1 MGRWA
6 RLLPLL
12 LSAAAMAGCTA
23 SKVPGLSVERFSAAS
38 LPDPADVLV
47 LLPPS
52 YAAQPRKRYP
62 VLYFLHD
69 GYGDARTL
77 LRRGVAQALAGRM
90 ADGRLPEFLVVAP
103 GAEGSWFSDF
113 ADGSRKYERFLAV
126 DLPREVAA
134 RYRVRDQASSRGITG
149 ISMGGYGAFKTA
161 LKHPGLY
168 GSVSSLSGALIPFDP
183 EDIARYNWFARWTL
197 RRVFGSGPEKNS
209 FAENDVWRIL
219 SARHFDR
226 PPFAAALR
234 AGTSDFYGLDGVAAQ
249 FGALLTEHGAPAT
262 VVLEPGGH
270 DWDYWRSSLLSI
282 ARWHGERFEYDSN

>member
-1 MGRWA
+1 MGR
-6 RLLPLL
+6 RVVPLL
-12 LSAAAMAGCTA
+12 VLGALASGCATSA
-23 SKVPGLSVERFSAAS
+23 VPGSSVERFSASS

-52 YAAQPRKRYP
+52 YASAPGRRYP

-77 LRRGVAQALAGRM
+77 LRRGVAASLHERM

-113 ADGSRKYERFLAV
+113 YDGSRRYEKFLAE
-126 DLPREVAA
+126 DLPRQIAA
-134 RYRVRDQASSRGITG
+134 RYRVRDGAASRAITG
-149 ISMGGYGAFKTA
+149 ISMGGYGAFKIA
-161 LKHPGLY
+161 LRHPGLY
-168 GSVSSLSGALIPFDP
+168 GAVSSVSGALIPFDP
-183 EDIARYNWFARWTL
+183 EDLARYNWFARWTL
-197 RRVFGSGPEKNS
+197 RRVFGGDPRENS

-219 SARHFDR
+219 GALRFDR
-226 PPFAAALR
+226 PPFAAHLR

-249 FGALLTEHGAPAT
+249 FGSLLIEHGAPAT

-270 DWDYWRSSLLSI
+270 DWNYWQSALLSI
-282 ARWHGERFEYDSN
+282 ARWHGEHFSYDRQ

>member
-1 MGRWA
+1 MRRSV

-12 LSAAAMAGCTA
+12 LLLSGAPGCAT
-23 SKVPGLSVERFSAAS
+23 SSVPGLSVERFSAGS
-38 LPDPADVLV
+38 LPEAADVLV

-52 YAAQPRKRYP
+52 YAARLEKRYP

-77 LRRGVAQALAGRM
+77 LRRGVAAALHERM

-113 ADGSRKYERFLAV
+113 ADGSRQYEKFLAV
-126 DLPREVAA
+126 DLPREIAA
-134 RYRVRDQASSRGITG
+134 RYRVRDEASSRGITG
-149 ISMGGYGAFKTA
+149 ISMGGYGAFKIA

-168 GSVSSLSGALIPFDP
+168 GAVSSLSGALIPFEP

-197 RRVFGSGPEKNS
+197 RRVFGGDPAKNS

-219 SARHFDR
+219 GARHFEAA
-226 PPFAAALR
+226 PFAAHLR

-249 FGALLTEHGAPAT
+249 FGSLLTDHGAPAT

-270 DWDYWRSSLLSI
+270 DWDYWRTSMLSI
-282 ARWHGERFEYDSN
+282 ARWHAERFAYDSN

>member
-1 MGRWA
+1 M
-6 RLLPLL
+6 
-12 LSAAAMAGCTA
+12 
-23 SKVPGLSVERFSAAS
+23 SVERFSSAS
-38 LPDPADVLV
+38 LPEPAEVLV

-52 YAAQPRKRYP
+52 YGAVPQKRYP

-69 GYGDARTL
+69 GYGDVQTL
-77 LRRGVAQALAGRM
+77 LRRGVGASLHERM

-113 ADGSRKYERFLAV
+113 ADGSRRYERFLAE

-134 RYRVRDQASSRGITG
+134 RYRVRGGASSRGITG
-149 ISMGGYGAFKTA
+149 ISMGGYGAFKIA

-168 GSVSSLSGALIPFDP
+168 GSVSSLSGALIPFEP
-183 EDIARYNWFARWTL
+183 EDLARYNWFARWTL
-197 RRVFGSGPEKNS
+197 KRVFGRDPEKNS

-219 SARHFDR
+219 GALRFER
-226 PPFAAALR
+226 PPFAAHLR

-249 FGALLTEHGAPAT
+249 FGTFLTDHGAPAT

-270 DWDYWRSSLLSI
+270 DWNYWRSAMLSI
-282 ARWHGERFEYDSN
+282 ARWHGERFEYDSI